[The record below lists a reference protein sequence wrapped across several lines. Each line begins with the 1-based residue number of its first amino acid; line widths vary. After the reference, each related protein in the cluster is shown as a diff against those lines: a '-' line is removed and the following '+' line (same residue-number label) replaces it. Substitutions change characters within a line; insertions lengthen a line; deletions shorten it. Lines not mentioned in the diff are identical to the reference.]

1 MEPLTNDLPAP
12 RALVNCAAFRHNL
25 DAVRSYVGARVRI
38 MAVIKANGYGHGMIH
53 LAREAEAWG
62 ITDFGV
68 ARVHEGLELR
78 SAGYGQRILVFESPA
93 RSALREA
100 IGQDLTLT
108 VTEPQVLD
116 AIETEVRRI
125 GKRAVVQVKADTGMG
140 RLGLPAEQAHDLTIR
155 AARSQHVTLTGVY
168 SHFATSEDSDR
179 TFALQQWER
188 FASLLEKVKRAGVD
202 VPERHMA
209 NSGAIMAIPESHGDM
224 VRPGIMLY
232 GYSPGRGM
240 AERFPLQPVLSLVSR
255 VSFLKEVPAGTPISY
270 GRRYFSGSRTW
281 IATVPMGY
289 GDGYSRLLTGKA
301 EVLIGGERYPVV
313 GTVCMDQL
321 MVNVGGSTQVA
332 VGDDVVFLGGTGR
345 ERITAWDVAAL
356 TGAIPYETT
365 CALTPRVP
373 RVYQSCR

>member
-1 MEPLTNDLPAP
+1 MEPLSSDLPAP
-12 RALVNCAAFRHNL
+12 CAIIDCSAFRHNL
-25 DAVRSYVGARVRI
+25 DAVRSYVGPHVRI

-53 LAREAEAWG
+53 LAREAAMWG

-93 RSALREA
+93 RGALTDA
-100 IGQDLTLT
+100 IGNDLTLT
-108 VTEPQVLD
+108 VTDGEVLE
-116 AIETEVRRI
+116 AIEREVRRM
-125 GKRAVVQVKADTGMG
+125 GKRAVVQVKTDTGMG
-140 RLGLPAEQAHDLTIR
+140 RLGLPADQAHNVIIR

-168 SHFATSEDSDR
+168 SHFATSEDADR

-188 FASLLEKVKRAGVD
+188 FVSMLDTVQRAGVD

-209 NSGAIMAIPESHGDM
+209 NSGAIMTIPESHGDM

-232 GYSPGRGM
+232 GYPPGQGM
-240 AERFPLQPVLSLVSR
+240 EERFALRPVLSLVSR
-255 VSFLKEVPAGTPISY
+255 VAFLKEVPSGTSLSY
-270 GRRYFSGSRTW
+270 GRRYFTGSRAR

-301 EVLIGGERYPVV
+301 EVLIAGERYPVV

-321 MVNVGGSTQVA
+321 MVNVSGNARVA
-332 VGDDVVFLGGTGR
+332 VGDEVTFIGGTAR

-356 TGAIPYETT
+356 TGTIPYETT

-373 RVYQSCR
+373 RVYQSCV